1 MENFGLLWKHIWPK
15 LQFYEYDSLHRLL
28 KLTKIFQT
36 CSLSLFSRQRI
47 IKLHTSSYGFC
58 NFHIVTQ
65 PRQLDK
71 RREEGATRACST
83 VTTEQSFKISRSG
96 SCALSNYHSSTFSL
110 SRKCLKKETNQN
122 VVSSASFNSWIRF
135 SSCDFYHPL
144 FSIRTSFILR
154 FCHFTQWLK
163 IPKKSHKNLKKL
175 GASMQQNSD
184 AFLSKQKKMEKMRLF
199 APFSTT
205 MIALKRGLSAWT
217 IRW

>member
-47 IKLHTSSYGFC
+47 IKLHTPSYGFC

-83 VTTEQSFKISRSG
+83 VTTELQNFAVRVVRVIKLPLLYVFFVSKK
-96 SCALSNYHSSTFSL
+96 
-110 SRKCLKKETNQN
+110 SRKRNESKCGVLG
-122 VVSSASFNSWIRF
+122 
-135 SSCDFYHPL
+135 L
-144 FSIRTSFILR
+144 FQFM
-154 FCHFTQWLK
+154 
-163 IPKKSHKNLKKL
+163 N
-175 GASMQQNSD
+175 
-184 AFLSKQKKMEKMRLF
+184 
-199 APFSTT
+199 
-205 MIALKRGLSAWT
+205 
-217 IRW
+217 